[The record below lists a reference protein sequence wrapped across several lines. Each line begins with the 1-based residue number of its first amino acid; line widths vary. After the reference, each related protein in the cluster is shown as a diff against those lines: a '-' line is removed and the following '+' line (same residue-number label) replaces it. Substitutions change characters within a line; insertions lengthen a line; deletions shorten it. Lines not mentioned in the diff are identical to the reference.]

1 MKRITFM
8 LYLFVL
14 SIPVFAEDSFI
25 VALELEGFSFHEAIE
40 SEELSKVFS
49 EKFHGLFDEVSDIK
63 MSTDLNCAFY
73 YYVEGFLGGQP
84 TYEIFK
90 VGLND
95 IENGSYS
102 YIDTDKDEFQL
113 ATEYCRDYSMF
124 PGCPVTGCNYG
135 YNCKGAICGYVSSNP
150 PYLCIVY

>member
-1 MKRITFM
+1 M
-8 LYLFVL
+8 LNLVIL
-14 SIPVFAEDSFI
+14 SFPVFAEDSFI
-25 VALELEGFSFHEAIE
+25 AALELEGFSFHETIGE
-40 SEELSKVFS
+40 GELSKVFS

-63 MSTDLNCAFY
+63 VSTDVNCAYY
-73 YYVEGFLGGQP
+73 YYVEGIFQGEP

-90 VGLND
+90 VGLKD
-95 IENGSYS
+95 VQQGSYS
-102 YIDTDKDEFQL
+102 YMDTQADEFQS

-124 PGCPVTGCNYG
+124 FGCPVTGCNYG